1 MTKTYVVDTN
11 IIIANPY
18 FMRGFSDCTIIL
30 PIYVLEELDKL
41 KSREGNSGFRARQFF
56 RHFKK
61 IEDEGNLLEGIE
73 LKNNVILKSSIE
85 KLSGELP
92 ENYDLN
98 YADNKILSLML
109 SPGHREDILVTNDIS
124 MRLKA
129 SSLGIKCKHMDLSDK
144 HKLDDLYNG
153 LLTREV
159 SVEDVK
165 KFYSEGGINPEEL
178 GIEHMYPNQFFIG
191 LTDYDYNKILGRYD
205 NKKKKIVKLKFEDG
219 NAFGIKAKDDR
230 QKFAME
236 VLLSPEI
243 PFVTI
248 TSRQG
253 CGKTLLA
260 LAAALEQVFEHE
272 IYEKVIVGKNTSP
285 IDKWS
290 YQGFTTGD
298 TEEKLLTHFG
308 NYTTTLE
315 NISDIRGKKGK
326 NGLELLMSLKSK
338 GKLDVLD
345 VSSILGSSFIN
356 KVIIL
361 DEAQS
366 FDAHAMRSIITRI
379 GENCKMILIGD
390 IGQQTVSRVDPDK
403 SGLFTAVE
411 WLKGIDETAHISLD
425 KVHRSNFVDLA
436 SKIFDEKMFG

>member
-11 IIIANPY
+11 IIIENPY
-18 FMRGFSDCTIIL
+18 FFREFEDCTIMI

-41 KSREGNSGFRARQFF
+41 KSREGNAGFRARQFF
-56 RHFKK
+56 RNFKK
-61 IEDEGNLLEGIE
+61 IEEKGNLLEGIDVGNKVV
-73 LKNNVILKSSIE
+73 LRSSIE

-109 SPGHREDILVTNDIS
+109 SPGHAGDILITNDIS

-129 SSLGIKCKHMDLSDK
+129 SSLGIMCEHIDLSDK
-144 HKLDDLYNG
+144 HKLEDMYSGVLEKD
-153 LLTREV
+153 V
-159 SVEDVK
+159 STETVK
-165 KFYSEGGINPEEL
+165 DFYREGGLSLEAL
-178 GIEHMYPNQFFIG
+178 GVERMYPNQFFIG
-191 LTDYDYNKILGRYD
+191 WTDYDYSRILGRYD
-205 NKKKKIVKLKFEDG
+205 SKAGKVVKLRYEEG
-219 NAFGIKAKDDR
+219 NAFGIKPKDIR
-230 QKFAME
+230 QKFTLEA
-236 VLLSPEI
+236 LLSPEI

-260 LAAALEQVFEHE
+260 LAAALEQIMEYE
-272 IYEKVIVGKNTSP
+272 IYEKAIIGKNTSP

-315 NISDIRGKKGK
+315 NISAIRGKKGK
-326 NGLELLMSLKSK
+326 SGLELLTTLMSK
-338 GKLDVLD
+338 GKMDVLD

-356 KVIIL
+356 KFIIL

-379 GENCKMILIGD
+379 GENCKMVLIGD
-390 IGQQTVSRVDPDK
+390 IAQQTVSRVDPDK
-403 SGLFTAVE
+403 SGLYTAVE
-411 WLKGIDETAHISLD
+411 WLKGIDETAHVTLD
-425 KVHRSNFVDLA
+425 QVHRSNFVDLA
-436 SKIFDEKMFG
+436 SKIFDEKMYG

>member
-18 FMRGFSDCTIIL
+18 FLREFSECTIML

-56 RHFKK
+56 RNFKK
-61 IEDEGNLLEGIE
+61 IEEKGNLLEGIE
-73 LKNNVILKSSIE
+73 VGNNVILKSSIE

-92 ENYDLN
+92 ENYDLK

-109 SPGHREDILVTNDIS
+109 SPGHRKDILITNDIS

-129 SSLGIKCKHMDLSDK
+129 SSLGIECKHIDLSDK

-153 LLTREV
+153 VFSKEV
-159 SVEDVK
+159 GVEDVK
-165 KFYSEGGINPEEL
+165 KFYREGGIAPADL
-178 GIEHMYPNQFFIG
+178 GIEHMYPNQFFVG
-191 LTDYDYNKILGRYD
+191 TTDYDYNKILGRYD
-205 NKKKKIVKLKFEDG
+205 NKKKKIVGLKYEDAS
-219 NAFGIKAKDDR
+219 AFGIKAKDVR
-230 QKFAME
+230 QQFALE

-260 LAAALEQVFEHE
+260 LAAALEQVYEHE
-272 IYEKVIVGKNTSP
+272 VYGKVIVGKNTSP

-315 NISDIRGKKGK
+315 NISEIRGKKGK
-326 NGLELLMSLKSK
+326 NGLELLMSLKAK

-345 VSSILGSSFIN
+345 ISSILGSSFIN
-356 KVIIL
+356 KIIIL

-425 KVHRSNFVDLA
+425 KVHRSTFVDLA

>member
-1 MTKTYVVDTN
+1 MIKTYVVDTN

-18 FMRGFSDCTIIL
+18 FFKAFSDCVIML

-56 RHFKK
+56 RNFKK
-61 IEDEGNLLEGIE
+61 VEKKGSLLEGIE
-73 LKNNVILKSSIE
+73 VGNNVILKSSIE
-85 KLSGELP
+85 KLEGELP
-92 ENYDLN
+92 DNYDLN

-109 SPGHREDILVTNDIS
+109 SPGHQGDILITNDIS

-129 SSLGIKCKHMDLSDK
+129 SSLGITCEHIDLSDK
-144 HKLDDLYNG
+144 HKLEDMYSG
-153 LLTREV
+153 ATEKKV
-159 SVEDVK
+159 SVELVK
-165 KFYSEGGINPEEL
+165 KFYSEGGLAPKEL
-178 GIEHMYPNQFFIG
+178 GIDHMYPNQFFLG
-191 LTDYDYNKILGRYD
+191 TTDYDYNQILGRYD
-205 NKKKKIVKLKFEDG
+205 SRKKKIVRLKYEDG
-219 NAFGIKAKDDR
+219 SVFGVKAKDIK

-236 VLLSPEI
+236 ALLSPEI
-243 PFVTI
+243 PFITI

-260 LAAALEQVFEHE
+260 LAAALEQVVEHE
-272 IYEKVIVGKNTSP
+272 IYEKIVIGKNTSP

-315 NISDIRGKKGK
+315 NISEIRGKKSKSGA
-326 NGLELLMSLKSK
+326 ELLMALSNK

-356 KVIIL
+356 KIIIL

-379 GENCKMILIGD
+379 GENCKMILVGD
-390 IGQQTVSRVDPDK
+390 IGQQTVSRMDPDK
-403 SGLFTAVE
+403 SGLFAAVE

-425 KVHRSNFVDLA
+425 KVHRSKFVDLA

>member
-18 FMRGFSDCTIIL
+18 FFREFNNCIIML

-41 KSREGNSGFRARQFF
+41 KSREGNSGFRARQFL
-56 RHFKK
+56 RNFKK
-61 IEDEGNLLEGIE
+61 IEEHGDLLEGIE
-73 LKNNVILKSSIE
+73 VKDNVILKSSIE
-85 KLSGELP
+85 KLLGELP
-92 ENYDLN
+92 ENYDLT

-109 SPGHREDILVTNDIS
+109 SPGHKGDILITNDVS

-129 SSLGIKCKHMDLSDK
+129 SSLGIKCEHIDLSDK
-144 HKLDDLYNG
+144 HKLEDMYSGVLEKKVE
-153 LLTREV
+153 L
-159 SVEDVK
+159 EDVK
-165 KFYSEGGINPEEL
+165 RFYREGELPLHEL
-178 GIEHMYPNQFFIG
+178 GIEAMYPNQFFLG
-191 LTDYDYNKILGRYD
+191 TTEYDYEKILARYD
-205 NKKKKIVKLKFEDG
+205 RKKDKLVRLKFEDG
-219 NAFGIKAKDDR
+219 NAFGIKPKDIK
-230 QKFAME
+230 QKFTME
-236 VLLSPEI
+236 ALLSPEI

-260 LAAALEQVFEHE
+260 LAGALEQVVEHE
-272 IYEKVIVGKNTSP
+272 VYEKVVVGKNTSP

-315 NISDIRGKKGK
+315 NISEIRGKKGK
-326 NGLELLMSLKSK
+326 SGVELMTALKSK
-338 GKLDVLD
+338 GKMDVLD

-403 SGLFTAVE
+403 SGLYAAVE
-411 WLKGIDETAHISLD
+411 WLKGIEETAHVTLNQ
-425 KVHRSNFVDLA
+425 VHRSKFVDLA
-436 SKIFDEKMFG
+436 SQIFDEKMFG